1 MKKSILGLSLVVGV
15 AGINTASAVDGNVQF
30 TGEIIDSACTVDT
43 TSSNQTVVLGQVA
56 KTAFKSAGDT
66 AAVTSFTIKLNNC
79 PTTVTSTT
87 VKFDGTPYNGDN
99 TVLALTPA
107 AGNATGVGVQLSN
120 SDGSVLPLLTASES
134 FPLSTT
140 ATNTLKFSARYIAKS
155 ATVTTGPANA
165 AASFTMVY
173 N

>member
-1 MKKSILGLSLVVGV
+1 MKKSLLGLSLIVGI
-15 AGINTASAVDGNVQF
+15 ASINTANAVDGNVQF

-43 TSSNQTVVLGQVA
+43 TSANQTVILGQVA
-56 KTAFKSAGDT
+56 KTAFKAAGDT
-66 AAVTSFTIKLNNC
+66 AAATSFSIKLNNC
-79 PTTVTSTT
+79 PTTVTSAT

-99 TVLALTPA
+99 TVLALTAA

-134 FPLSTT
+134 YPLSAT
-140 ATNTLKFSARYIAKS
+140 AANTLNFSARYIAK
-155 ATVTTGPANA
+155 AAAVTTGPANA
-165 AASFTMVY
+165 AASFTIVY